1 MWDLQWS
8 FRLDNIFYTEEKEYK
23 IFWKIDRGKN
33 MVDVYLL
40 KAKEGDYLFVMEM
53 KMKCI
58 IFSLMVDVLSV
69 GIL

>member
-40 KAKEGDYLFVMEM
+40 KAKEGDCLFVRYGNEN
-53 KMKCI
+53 
-58 IFSLMVDVLSV
+58 
-69 GIL
+69 

>member
-40 KAKEGDYLFVMEM
+40 KAKEGDCLFVRYGNENERN
-53 KMKCI
+53 I
-58 IFSLMVDVLSV
+58 
-69 GIL
+69 GN